1 MHLQEEEGGVEDQNY
16 EDYEDEYQE
25 EQDLERQ
32 YSYHQAP
39 DNMPEDLET
48 YLPVDAWESL
58 FTIADQDRDE
68 VIARAPARLKN
79 SSPLEWVTVYQL
91 KNPSNLASFKCL
103 YDKGSTRSLL
113 DSTVANK
120 IGKNIRLLQNPFWL
134 RSHGNLC

>member
-1 MHLQEEEGGVEDQNY
+1 MHLQEVEGGVEGQLY
-16 EDYEDEYQE
+16 EEYDDEEEEDL
-25 EQDLERQ
+25 DRQ

-39 DNMPEDLET
+39 YNMPEDLET
-48 YLPVDAWESL
+48 YLPVEGWEGL

-68 VIARAPARLKN
+68 AISRAPARLKN

-91 KNPSNLASFKCL
+91 KNPSNLAKFKCL

-120 IGKNIRLLQNPFWL
+120 IGKNIRLLHPLPRELMQN
-134 RSHGNLC
+134 